1 MNAPRRA
8 SNHLSGTLA
17 NRLSAAFGLIVL
29 LPVFAV
35 LALLIV
41 CTDGWPIFFTQMRIG
56 RKGEPFRIWKFRTM
70 TFRTNG
76 AAITVAGDRRI
87 TRVGAF
93 LRRYKLDELPQL
105 INVLRGEM
113 NLIGPRPEVPEYV
126 DCNAPLWKCILS
138 VHPGI
143 TDPAALVYRD
153 EECLLSGCGA
163 PITFYRENVLPKKLY
178 LSLRYLCARS
188 FKTDFQLLMLTARCS
203 FLGKS
208 LDSDLLDNLFKRE
221 ARRR

>member
-1 MNAPRRA
+1 MNVPRRA
-8 SNHLSGTLA
+8 SNHMSRTLA
-17 NRLSAAFGLIVL
+17 NGLSAAVGLIVL

-35 LALLIV
+35 LALLIA
-41 CTDGWPIFFTQMRIG
+41 CTNGWPIFFTQIRVG

-70 TFRTNG
+70 TFRSDG
-76 AAITVAGDRRI
+76 PAITVAGDRRI

-113 NLIGPRPEVPEYV
+113 SLIGPRPEVPEYV
-126 DCNAPLWKCILS
+126 DRNAPLWKCVLS
-138 VHPGI
+138 VRPGI

-153 EECLLSGCGA
+153 EECLLGGCDG
-163 PITFYRENVLPKKLY
+163 PITFYRENVLPKKLH

-188 FKTDFQLLMLTARCS
+188 CKTDIHLLVLTARCS
-203 FLGKS
+203 FLGRALDSES
-208 LDSDLLDNLFKRE
+208 LDKLFSRE